1 MEHKKNFSYMWLS
14 LSVVLLVVN
23 LVQIVMGAI
32 FSVIAP
38 NIVQSSWF
46 LILCIFV
53 SMHVVGFLIYFLM
66 MKPKQPQPAR
76 EKIKISPLRF
86 FKIFIICMGA
96 TYLFNFVSLGINAL
110 IALLKHAPVNNPIAS
125 VATGDNLILQVLVLA
140 VSAPIIEEL
149 IFRKLML
156 DRLRPYGD
164 MTAIWVSALAFSL
177 FHGNLSQ
184 ALYAF
189 VLGLIFAYIVIRTNN
204 ILYSI
209 GLHILINLFG
219 STLMPLMA
227 LSTNTAL
234 LTIAGLLVY
243 IFLIGGIIAFITEV
257 KHIKLN
263 KGEITL
269 TGFERFKTHY
279 FNIGMVLY
287 FILCLVM
294 FLMAILV

>member
-14 LSVVLLVVN
+14 LFVLLLVVN
-23 LVQIVMGAI
+23 LVQIVLGSV
-32 FSVIAP
+32 FSLISP
-38 NIVQSSWF
+38 TIVSSSWF
-46 LILCIFV
+46 LILCIFF
-53 SMHVVGFLIYFLM
+53 SMHVIGFLVYFLM
-66 MKPKQPQPAR
+66 MKPRQPQPAR
-76 EKIKISPLRF
+76 DKTKISPLRF
-86 FKIFIICMGA
+86 IKIFIICMGA
-96 TYLFNFVSLGINAL
+96 TYLFNFISLGINAL
-110 IALLKHAPVNNPIAS
+110 ISLIKHAPVSNPLAS
-125 VATGDNLILQVLVLA
+125 IATGESLILQVLVLS
-140 VSAPIIEEL
+140 VSAPIVEEL

-189 VLGLIFAYIVIRTNN
+189 VLGLIFAYVVIRTNN

-209 GLHILINLFG
+209 GLHILVNLFG
-219 STLMPLMA
+219 SAIMPLIA
-227 LSTNTAL
+227 LSGNTVL
-234 LTIAGLLVY
+234 ITIAGLLVY
-243 IFLIGGIIAFITEV
+243 VFLIAGIIAFITEK

-279 FNIGMVLY
+279 LNIGMALY
-287 FILCLVM
+287 FIMCAIM
-294 FLMAILV
+294 FIAAILV

>member
-23 LVQIVMGAI
+23 LVQIVMGAVFAI
-32 FSVIAP
+32 IAP
-38 NIVQSSWF
+38 NIVQQSWF
-46 LILCIFV
+46 YILCIFI
-53 SMHVVGFLIYFLM
+53 SMHVIGFLVYFLM

-76 EKIKISPLRF
+76 EKTRIPPLRY

-110 IALLKHAPVNNPIAS
+110 ISLIKQAPVNNPLAT
-125 VATGDNLILQVLVLA
+125 VATGESVVLQVLVLS

-149 IFRKLML
+149 MFRKLML

-184 ALYAF
+184 ALYAL
-189 VLGLIFAYIVIRTNN
+189 VLGMIFAYIVIRTNN

-209 GLHILINLFG
+209 GLHVLINLFG

-227 LSTNTAL
+227 LSANPIL
-234 LTIAGLLVY
+234 ITIASLLVY
-243 IFLIGGIIAFITEV
+243 VFLIAGIILFITEIKRV
-257 KHIKLN
+257 KLE

-269 TGFERFKTHY
+269 TGSERFKAHY
-279 FNIGMVLY
+279 LNGGMILY

-294 FLMAILV
+294 FVVAILA